1 VSSPSQL
8 SRAPV
13 AQRDRIAGILLMITA
28 LACLS
33 CLDASAKWL
42 VRQMPLTEV
51 LFMRYLVAFLLIF
64 AFLNPVRAP
73 RAWATPK
80 LWLQTL
86 RGLALLGSTICMFV
100 ASHTMPL
107 ADIIAINF
115 SLPIIIVLLSG
126 PLLGERIGFKQWCA
140 IIVGFVGV
148 LIVAQPGSGSMNV
161 GFPWVV
167 AAVGCNVFYQMVTRR
182 LSATAS
188 TASMML
194 ISAALPSVLA
204 LPFVPAIWVTPPSLH
219 VWIVLLLP
227 GVFGALGHYLLV
239 RAYTRA
245 PAPTIAPFAYTQI
258 AWSTLLGFL
267 IFGDVP
273 PLATII
279 GAGVVIL
286 SGLYLFIVET
296 RARLQPVD
304 EPDLAVAA
312 E

>member
-1 VSSPSQL
+1 
-8 SRAPV
+8 V
-13 AQRDRIAGILLMITA
+13 AFGRQRTNKIVGILLMIAA

-42 VRQMPLTEV
+42 VRQLPLTEI
-51 LFMRYLVAFLLIF
+51 LFTRYLVAFVVIF
-64 AFLNPVRAP
+64 ACLNPIRAP
-73 RAWATPK
+73 KAWATPK

-86 RGLALLGSTICMFV
+86 RGLALLGSTLCMFI
-100 ASHTMPL
+100 ASHSMPL

-115 SLPIIIVLLSG
+115 SLPILIVLLSG

-140 IIVGFVGV
+140 ILVGFLGV
-148 LIVAQPGSGSMNV
+148 LIVAQPGSGGMNAGV
-161 GFPWVV
+161 PWVLG
-167 AAVGCNVFYQMVTRR
+167 AVGCNVFYQMVTRQ
-182 LSATAS
+182 LSASAS

-194 ISAALPSVLA
+194 ISAALPTVLVA
-204 LPFVPAIWVTPPSLH
+204 PMVPAIWVNPATLQAW
-219 VWIVLLLP
+219 VVLFLP

-239 RAYTRA
+239 RAYTLA

-267 IFGDVP
+267 VFGDVP
-273 PLATII
+273 PWATVI

-286 SGLYLFIVET
+286 SGLYLFIIET
-296 RARLQPVD
+296 SGRVGPASDPVAI
-304 EPDLAVAA
+304 PA